1 MLDSFLEKALTLNRS
16 GEPYATATIVRRQI
30 PSSGKPGD
38 RAIITPDGRIH
49 GWIGGGC
56 TRGIVLKEALESLR
70 DHKPRIVHISPD
82 ARESDSGQT
91 KRYTMTC
98 QSGGEVEVYIEPV
111 LPKPQILIFGKSHIA
126 MALAR
131 IAKTMDYRVSVV
143 VPAVEEGLF
152 HGVDQIFANASFPG
166 GEAYEKSYVVVCTQ
180 GEGDAEAL
188 FQALALKTDYTA
200 FVASRKKANGIFQ
213 ELRLKG
219 ITMDQLKEI
228 RTPAGLDIGAK
239 LPEEVAI
246 SILAEIIKIF
256 RAKQAELEHQ
266 KQENGPDALPN
277 EDYYLNPVCNIPI
290 QKSTAKHVLVY
301 NNEKVYFC
309 CDGCK
314 VSFEKDPEKY
324 MTKTAKG

>member
-1 MLDSFLEKALTLNRS
+1 MLDSFLEKALTLNRT

-38 RAIITPDGRIH
+38 RAIITPDGKIH

-56 TRGIVLKEALESLR
+56 TYGIVLKEALESLR
-70 DHKPRIVHISPD
+70 DHKPRIVHISPE
-82 ARESDSGQT
+82 ALESTSGQT

-111 LPKPQILIFGKSHIA
+111 IPKPQIVVFGKSHIA

-131 IAKTMDYRVSVV
+131 IARVMDYRVIAFL
-143 VPAVEEGLF
+143 PEVEEGIF
-152 HGVDQIFANASFPG
+152 PTADQVFSAKELPK
-166 GEAYEKSYVVVCTQ
+166 GEDFKNSYVVVCTQ
-180 GEGDAEAL
+180 GKGDTEGL
-188 FQALALKTDYTA
+188 FQALSLGAVYTA

-219 ITMDQLKEI
+219 ISFDQLKGI
-228 RTPAGLDIGAK
+228 YTPAGLDIGAK

-246 SILAEIIKIF
+246 SILAQIIQVF
-256 RAKQAELEHQ
+256 RAKQTELEQ
-266 KQENGPDALPN
+266 KQPENPLDALPN
-277 EDYYLNPVCNIPI
+277 DDYYLNPVCKIPI
-290 QKSTAKHVLVY
+290 QKSTAKHVLMY
-301 NNEKVYFC
+301 DNENVYFC

-314 VSFEKDPEKY
+314 VSFEKDPQKY
-324 MTKTAKG
+324 MTASGQ